1 MNSEQRGMLW
11 HMSPLDILVLLKICA
26 RQGKPWTQRDIAN
39 ELFIALGSVH
49 NSLKASE
56 SLKLFMPE
64 RKTVHVK
71 ALEDALVYGAPYFV
85 PAERGGE
92 ARGVPTAWAASP
104 LSELLAT
111 DDPMIPV
118 WPDPEGTVRGIA
130 LTPLHPSVP
139 KAVKGDRLLYEL
151 LALVDSLRTGGARE
165 RSIAQKE
172 LRARLEVQ

>member
-1 MNSEQRGMLW
+1 
-11 HMSPLDILVLLKICA
+11 
-26 RQGKPWTQRDIAN
+26 
-39 ELFIALGSVH
+39 
-49 NSLKASE
+49 
-56 SLKLFMPE
+56 
-64 RKTVHVK
+64 
-71 ALEDALVYGAPYFV
+71 
-85 PAERGGE
+85 
-92 ARGVPTAWAASP
+92 
-104 LSELLAT
+104 
-111 DDPMIPV
+111 MIPV